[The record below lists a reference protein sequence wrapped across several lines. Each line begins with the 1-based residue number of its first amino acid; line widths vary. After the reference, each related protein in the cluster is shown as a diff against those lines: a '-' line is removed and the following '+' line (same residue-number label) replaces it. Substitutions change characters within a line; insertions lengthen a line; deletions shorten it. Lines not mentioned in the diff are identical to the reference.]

1 MLTARRVQEQVEQKS
16 LVRLGFRVAILYV
29 LEVVGEL
36 LDVFVVLRHQYFEI
50 DLQLFYIEIILIR

>member
-16 LVRLGFRVAILYV
+16 LVRLGFRVTILYV